1 MKKRTQ
7 IILAVLAILG
17 GGFYYGLSESAGQ
30 TTYLTALIEKGKV
43 TDTVTATGE
52 VNAVVTVQVG
62 SQLSGRIDELY
73 VDFNDVV
80 RQGQKLIRLDQKS
93 FKAKVAEASA
103 TLTMAKTRVHVQQAA
118 VGRAKV
124 DIANAS
130 AKLAVLDARIENAS
144 AGLRTAAAGLKR
156 KSGLRK
162 KGATSIQALDE
173 AQGRHDSAA
182 AAVREAKAIRA
193 AHVQV
198 IAAEKVGLLK
208 AEAELAHAR
217 AEVPQKQAILD
228 IAEVELERTVILAPI
243 DGVVIKRDVDKGQT
257 VAASLEAPT
266 LFTIAQD
273 LRQMEVHARIDE
285 ADIGRITIGQRAV
298 FSVDAFPSR
307 KFTGKVAQIR
317 KAPEVV
323 NNVVTYTVLIRTGNP
338 DLLLLPGMTAT
349 IRIVTAETDLVLK
362 VPSAALHFQPT
373 NTRVLIRDAEAKV
386 AGGEG
391 LAATVWMLDGADRPT
406 PVDIRVGLKDI
417 GGAEFLSG
425 SLSEGDAVVVG
436 DSASTSGRRFFGLRL
451 GF

>member
-1 MKKRTQ
+1 
-7 IILAVLAILG
+7 
-17 GGFYYGLSESAGQ
+17 
-30 TTYLTALIEKGKV
+30 
-43 TDTVTATGE
+43 
-52 VNAVVTVQVG
+52 VVTVQVG

-73 VDFNDVV
+73 VDFNDTVQ
-80 RQGQKLIRLDQKS
+80 QGQKLIRLDQKS

-103 TLTMAKTRVHVQQAA
+103 TLTMAKTRVHVQQAV
-118 VGRAKV
+118 VGRAK
-124 DIANAS
+124 A
-130 AKLAVLDARIENAS
+130 E
-144 AGLRTAAAGLKR
+144 LRTAATGLKR
-156 KSGLRK
+156 KSDLRK
-162 KGATSIQALDE
+162 KGTTSIQVLDE

-182 AAVREAKAIRA
+182 AAMR
-193 AHVQV
+193 
-198 IAAEKVGLLK
+198 K

-228 IAEVELERTVILAPI
+228 ITEVELERTVILAPI

-307 KFTGKVAQIR
+307 KFTGEVTQIR

-425 SLSEGDAVVVG
+425 GLSEGDAVVVG
-436 DSASTSGRRFFGLRL
+436 ESASTSGRGFFGLRL

>member
-17 GGFYYGLSESAGQ
+17 GGAYYGLSESAGQ
-30 TTYLTALIEKGKV
+30 TTYLTARIEKGKV
-43 TDTVTATGE
+43 TDTVTATGA

-73 VDFNDVV
+73 VDFNDTVQ
-80 RQGQKLIRLDQKS
+80 QGQKLIRLDQKS

-103 TLTMAKTRVHVQQAA
+103 TLTMAKTRVHIQQAA
-118 VGRAKV
+118 VGRAK
-124 DIANAS
+124 A
-130 AKLAVLDARIENAS
+130 E
-144 AGLRTAAAGLKR
+144 LRTADADLKR
-156 KSGLRK
+156 KSDLRK
-162 KGATSIQALDE
+162 KGATSIRVLDE
-173 AQGRHDSAA
+173 AQGRRDSAA
-182 AAVREAKAIRA
+182 AAMR
-193 AHVQV
+193 
-198 IAAEKVGLLK
+198 K

-228 IAEVELERTVILAPI
+228 ITEVELERTVILAPI

-285 ADIGRITIGQRAV
+285 ADIGRIAIGQRAV

-307 KFTGKVAQIR
+307 KFTGEVTQIR

-406 PVDIRVGLKDI
+406 PVDIRVGLRDI

-425 SLSEGDAVVVG
+425 GLSEGDAVVVG
-436 DSASTSGRRFFGLRL
+436 ESASTSGRRLFGLRL